1 MKLPRRTPCVVRT
14 LPPML
19 APVIILALL
28 TALVAT
34 ESDAT
39 G

>member
-1 MKLPRRTPCVVRT
+1 MRRSITKIRS
-14 LPPML
+14 ML

-34 ESDAT
+34 DPERKE
-39 G
+39 

>member
-1 MKLPRRTPCVVRT
+1 MRRFITKTSSV
-14 LPPML
+14 L

-34 ESDAT
+34 DPDRKE
-39 G
+39 